1 MDPFAR
7 VTKPVLEI
15 MLKEIKSSIT
25 REYSMVCGVGE
36 DIKKLE
42 SNLTAV
48 LSVIEDAE
56 NKQVNDP
63 PVKDWLKNLKK
74 ATVDA
79 ENIIDTLVTEANS
92 WEQKQKMYKVQPQQI
107 INKASKERHAAL
119 QIKEISKRFDMIA
132 KEKEAFHL
140 TIAVNVGERLNYT
153 DYVVDQSDVVGREVD
168 KESII
173 HMLLSN
179 EFDKEGDV
187 SVIPIIWMGGLGKT
201 TLAQLIFN
209 DNRVT
214 QHFESRMWVCVTVQ
228 FDLTRI
234 LKEMIQFHSKMELDT
249 IPPSDLCPRLLEFLD
264 GQRFLLV
271 LDDVWSQNYQ
281 EWYSLQ
287 ELLKRGAAGSRVL
300 VTSRITKVK
309 DIVGTLPPHLLSY
322 LPEEVCWSLFAKIPF
337 KGDSD
342 KLSSRRRKVLE
353 DIGKEIVRKCK
364 GLPLAVK
371 AMGGLLR
378 GCVDDVSKWKQIQRS
393 EIWEVEDQNSGNDK
407 PKILAILKLSYDHLP
422 YGLKC
427 CFEF

>member
-1 MDPFAR
+1 
-7 VTKPVLEI
+7 
-15 MLKEIKSSIT
+15 
-25 REYSMVCGVGE
+25 
-36 DIKKLE
+36 
-42 SNLTAV
+42 
-48 LSVIEDAE
+48 
-56 NKQVNDP
+56 
-63 PVKDWLKNLKK
+63 
-74 ATVDA
+74 
-79 ENIIDTLVTEANS
+79 
-92 WEQKQKMYKVQPQQI
+92 
-107 INKASKERHAAL
+107 
-119 QIKEISKRFDMIA
+119 
-132 KEKEAFHL
+132 
-140 TIAVNVGERLNYT
+140 
-153 DYVVDQSDVVGREVD
+153 
-168 KESII
+168 
-173 HMLLSN
+173 MLLSN

-407 PKILAILKLSYDHLP
+407 PKILAILKLSYDYLP

>member
-1 MDPFAR
+1 M
-7 VTKPVLEI
+7 
-15 MLKEIKSSIT
+15 
-25 REYSMVCGVGE
+25 
-36 DIKKLE
+36 
-42 SNLTAV
+42 
-48 LSVIEDAE
+48 IEDAE

-63 PVKDWLKNLKK
+63 SVKDWLKNLKK
-74 ATVDA
+74 AIADA
-79 ENIIDTLVTEANS
+79 ENIIDTFVTEANS

-173 HMLLSN
+173 HMLRSN
-179 EFDKEGDV
+179 DFDKEGDV

-214 QHFESRMWVCVTVQ
+214 QHFESRMWVRVTVQ

-234 LKEMIQFHSKMELDT
+234 LKEMIQFHSKMELDA
-249 IPPSDLCPRLLEFLD
+249 IHPSDLRPRLLEFLD

-287 ELLKRGAAGSRVL
+287 ELLKRGAAGSSVL

-322 LPEEVCWSLFAKIPF
+322 LLEEVCWSLFTKIPF
-337 KGDSD
+337 KGNSD

-364 GLPLAVK
+364 GLPLAV
-371 AMGGLLR
+371 
-378 GCVDDVSKWKQIQRS
+378 
-393 EIWEVEDQNSGNDK
+393 
-407 PKILAILKLSYDHLP
+407 
-422 YGLKC
+422 
-427 CFEF
+427 